1 MSPILA
7 RRLTAALAALLCGA
21 AAQAAD
27 PATDAMQAAYAP
39 YRAAL
44 FRTNS
49 AAQAESERAMA
60 DAQRA
65 WQAVQQRFAAA
76 PPVPYAGDAGFAATL
91 QQVATVFAEA
101 DRLVRAG
108 QLPQAHE
115 ALEQVRDLLAD
126 LRQRNGVVVFSD
138 AMNDYHA
145 EMEHVL
151 GEGPKALQQAQGWM
165 QLMARAGTLDYLAAR
180 LLQQAGAALKANAE
194 FTQGQRAVAE
204 SVAALR
210 AALLAQDAA
219 AVQKALSG
227 LKGPYSRLFLKFG

>member
-1 MSPILA
+1 MNRILA
-7 RRLTAALAALLCGA
+7 RGLTVALAALLCGA
-21 AAQAAD
+21 AAHAAD
-27 PATDAMQAAYAP
+27 PATDAMLAAYVP

-49 AAQAESERAMA
+49 AAQAESERALA

-65 WQAVQQRFAAA
+65 WQVVQQRFAAA

-91 QQVATVFAEA
+91 QQVATVYTEA

-108 QLPQAHE
+108 QLPQAHD

-151 GEGPKALQQAQGWM
+151 GEGPKALQQSQGWM

-180 LLQQAGAALKANAE
+180 LIQQAGTALKANAE

>member
-1 MSPILA
+1 MNPILA

-21 AAQAAD
+21 AAHAAD
-27 PATDAMQAAYAP
+27 PATDAMQAAYVP

-44 FRTNS
+44 FRT
-49 AAQAESERAMA
+49 ERALA

-91 QQVATVFAEA
+91 QQVAAVYTEA

-115 ALEQVRDLLAD
+115 ALEQVRDLLAA

-151 GEGPKALQQAQGWM
+151 GEGPKALQQPQGWM

-180 LLQQAGAALKANAE
+180 LLQQAGTALKANAE

-210 AALLAQDAA
+210 AALLAQDTA